1 MAETPNYGFNP
12 NPEFTVNHISEY
24 LATDNAPQRTR
35 IIRAAK
41 FPKKLEVAAYAQIRN
56 DIKRALARP
65 DFDRMVLEF
74 LADKMAGKARR
85 ETGYQR
91 DEALRCE
98 KAVRAFIA
106 TMRPRVFAKMKISSS
121 PSTLSL
127 KKSGVRLK
135 VTMDA
140 SITLED
146 GGTVNSGGIV
156 MLYAFSADRGE
167 LKEHLAAITG
177 LLLWALEGG
186 QMEPLPRLCMA
197 ADIAEGKI
205 VKASASHT
213 RFRQH
218 VTDACHEIAARW
230 NSIEPPDDYDGPDWR
245 RISN

>member
-1 MAETPNYGFNP
+1 ME
-12 NPEFTVNHISEY
+12 
-24 LATDNAPQRTR
+24 L
-35 IIRAAK
+35 
-41 FPKKLEVAAYAQIRN
+41 
-56 DIKRALARP
+56 
-65 DFDRMVLEF
+65 

-98 KAVRAFIA
+98 KAVRAFMA
-106 TMRPRVFAKMKISSS
+106 TMRPRMFAKMKISSS

-127 KKSGVRLK
+127 KKWGVRLK

-140 SITLED
+140 SITLDD
-146 GGTVNSGGIV
+146 GDTTNSGGIV

-213 RFRQH
+213 RFRQY
-218 VTDACHEIAARW
+218 VTNFVMRSRRGGIPLSRLTIMTGQIRAKIQTETLPACA
-230 NSIEPPDDYDGPDWR
+230 PPPPPPAECE
-245 RISN
+245 